1 MRINSKQLKRAFYK
15 AEMLELAA
23 FESLQIIE
31 PECSPEHLAAM
42 ERLLGVERPRPHAH
56 VNWKKVLIAAIAAAL
71 ITSALSLTVYGKEII
86 GFITQF
92 YEDHIRFTTDDTTGV
107 IETEFA
113 PTWIPEGYTKIS
125 VNKSPVSIRTTWEND
140 TNSIILSQL
149 TSGSRHNV
157 DNKDTGYYTMNVD
170 GMTVHCIS
178 KHNTHVFMWTD
189 GSYSFELYF
198 SSYISDEYAARIIR
212 SVSPLE

>member
-31 PECSPEHLAAM
+31 PECSPEHLVAM
-42 ERLLGVERPRPHAH
+42 ERLLGVERPRPHTR

-113 PTWIPEGYTKIS
+113 PTWIPEDYSHVSTERNVSS
-125 VNKSPVSIRTTWEND
+125 VVAMWKDEDRT
-140 TNSIILSQL
+140 IIFTQL
-149 TSGSRHNV
+149 TNGSRHNV

-178 KHNTHVFMWTD
+178 KHNTHVFIWTD

-198 SSYISDEYAARIIR
+198 SSYISDEDAARIIR
-212 SVSPLE
+212 SVSPLK